1 MACGSGSIMFTIP
14 HQKQSDVQVEL
25 YQPFNSQIHYGS
37 ADYMEKKDDM
47 TNIVSC
53 ANKHGG
59 QKQRTC

>member
-1 MACGSGSIMFTIP
+1 MFTIP
-14 HQKQSDVQVEL
+14 HQKQSDDQVEL

-59 QKQRTC
+59 QK